1 MNRLKLGI
9 LLLPLLL
16 LAAAGISYGQN
27 EGDKILAIVG
37 NDIILESDL
46 QYQIQLYARQNQLTS
61 INQQIATQI
70 FQQLLTE
77 KIILAKAEQDS
88 ITVKDEEVNKELDY
102 RIKSIVDQV
111 GSEDRIQEIYG
122 MPLVKIRL
130 MLKDDLV
137 KKMKSDKLRRKK
149 FGNPVK
155 VSDKEVRDFYQEF
168 KDSIPPV
175 SLEYELSHIYMTRNL
190 TPEEK
195 LAAKEKALKILDS
208 VKAGA
213 DFSELAKRNSDD
225 KGSAINGG
233 DLGFAK
239 KGVFVKE
246 FEEALFTL
254 NVGEVSDVVE
264 TEYGYHIIK
273 LIEKKGEQ
281 FHGRHILVA
290 FQKNEAS
297 DFETINKLKAV
308 KDSISSG
315 KYTFEEAAKKFS
327 QDPES
332 AVKGGYL
339 GFISVDKLDSAY
351 IQGLNNIPVGGITDP
366 IKTGT
371 DKNYG
376 YELVMLKSKTEPH
389 KVSLDTDFERI
400 RKIAQINKENKAY
413 DAWIEELKKS
423 VYVDVKY

>member
-1 MNRLKLGI
+1 MKRII
-9 LLLPLLL
+9 LIISLLPLIF
-16 LAAAGISYGQN
+16 LAAAGLSYGQN
-27 EGDKILAIVG
+27 EGDRILAIVG
-37 NDIILESDL
+37 NEIILESDL

-61 INQQIATQI
+61 INPVVAQQI

-88 ITVKDEEVNKELDY
+88 ITVRDEEVNKELDY

-122 MPLVKIRL
+122 MPLVKIKL
-130 MLKDDLV
+130 MLKDDLI
-137 KKMKSDKLRRKK
+137 KKLKTDKLRRKK
-149 FGNPVK
+149 FGNPLK
-155 VSDKEVRDFYQEF
+155 VTDKEVREFYQSF

-175 SLEYELSHIYMTRNL
+175 SQEYELSHIYLTRNL
-190 TPEEK
+190 TAEEK
-195 LAAKEKALKILDS
+195 QAAKDKALKILDS
-208 VKAGA
+208 VKSGI

-225 KGSAINGG
+225 KGSAVNGG

-239 KGVFVKE
+239 KGIFVKE

-254 NVGEVSDVVE
+254 NIGEVSNVVE

-281 FHGRHILVA
+281 YRGQHILVA
-290 FQKNEAS
+290 FQKLESS
-297 DFETINKLKAV
+297 DFETINKLKAI
-308 KDSISSG
+308 KDSITSSRL
-315 KYTFEEAAKKFS
+315 TFEDAAKKYS

-339 GFISVDKLDSAY
+339 GSIAIEKLDSAY
-351 IQGLNNIPVGGITDP
+351 IEALKDLPIGGITNP
-366 IKTGT
+366 VKSGN

-376 YELVMLKSKTEPH
+376 YELIMLKGKNEPH

-400 RKIAQINKENKAY
+400 RKFAQTYKENKAY
-413 DAWIEELKKS
+413 DEWIEELKKS
-423 VYVDVKY
+423 VYVDVKF